1 MVSLDD
7 AVLARLE
14 KGGKRYEV
22 LVDPDLVDQWKS
34 DSSAIELDDF
44 MAMDEIFHDARA
56 GERPTEDALMNTFQT
71 LDVEAIL
78 NIILEKG
85 SIQLT
90 TAQRK
95 ARVEHMRQQIIHHI
109 HSQAIDPKSKSP
121 HPRTRIE
128 LALEESKYSVDPFKR
143 LEDQVKDAIAK
154 LKPLIPLSFES
165 VRLAFRIPGSAYGSV
180 SQLLRTHQ
188 QKEGWLENGD
198 WACVIEIPAGMKG
211 DVIGQVLKRAND
223 AEVKEL
229 SS

>member
-14 KGGKRYEV
+14 KGGKRYEA
-22 LVDPDLVDQWKS
+22 LVDPDLVEQWKV
-34 DSSAIELDDF
+34 DSTDINLDDF

-56 GERPTEDALMNTFQT
+56 GERPTEDALMKAFET
-71 LDVEAIL
+71 LDVASIL
-78 NIILEKG
+78 RIILTKG

-95 ARVEHMRQQIIHHI
+95 ARVENMRQQIIHHI

-180 SQLLRTHQ
+180 SQILRTHQ

-198 WACVIEIPAGMKG
+198 WACVVEIPAGMKG
-211 DVIGQVLKRAND
+211 DLIGQVLKRANN